1 MDFNYNIENFGN
13 IQKASIEIKPLT
25 IIAGENGVGK
35 SFTTK
40 SLYCLLDALNKDY
53 LLEYIDVS
61 LAIIQRNIIFFESEF
76 TNKSQKDIDFIE
88 NLKTVKLNFLNFLQ
102 RELQE
107 LNLEQQEKLLN
118 NFFDR
123 IKEDYKEIEQY
134 QKKQSVLKKFE
145 KVVIYTKEI
154 LNAYLKLLNLEE
166 DFKKI
171 ISLGIEK
178 ELKDNFQKNFQISNL
193 ETLLR
198 KDEKIKSFDLKID
211 SIGNMNI
218 KENQNIDFSFT
229 SKGIME
235 IQKLANIVYIDSPA
249 YLKVRKALEN
259 KKRGFANSFAFK
271 VFDEEKYLKDYPLYL
286 DRLYDFLDKKYLDK
300 PDFEDLSNELQNLMS
315 GRLNI
320 TKSGNIEYLDTNNN
334 SMPLSLTAMGITN
347 IGLIDLLIRNNII
360 NKGSFLIMDEP
371 EAHLHP
377 EWQVKLINI
386 LYKVAQ
392 AGANII
398 IATHSIDMIKAVELL
413 IKQDEDA
420 KNLISLNKM
429 PYNSDFTKLEQEDKI
444 EEILADLSSPFYKMY
459 MEGLK

>member
-1 MDFNYNIENFGN
+1 MDFNFNIENFGN
-13 IQKASIEIKPLT
+13 IKKASIEIKPLT
-25 IIAGENGVGK
+25 IIAGENGTGK

-53 LLEYIDVS
+53 LMEYIQIN
-61 LAIIQRNIIFFESEF
+61 LAKIQRNIIFFESEF
-76 TNKSQKDIDFIE
+76 TKKSQKDIDFIE
-88 NLKTVKLNFLNFLQ
+88 NLKTSKLSFLNFIQ
-102 RELQE
+102 SELQE

-123 IKEDYKEIEQY
+123 IKNDYKEIEQY
-134 QKKQSVLKKFE
+134 QKKQSTLKKFE
-145 KVVIYTKEI
+145 KVSSYTSEI
-154 LNAYLKLLNLEE
+154 LKSYKNILILEE
-166 DFKKI
+166 NFKRV

-178 ELKDNFQKNFQISNL
+178 DLKDNFQKNFQISNL
-193 ETLLR
+193 ETLVR

-211 SIGNMNI
+211 SIGNMNV

-259 KKRGFANSFAFK
+259 RKRGFNLGFK

-286 DRLYDFLDKKYLDK
+286 DRLYEFLDKKYLDA
-300 PDFEDLSNELQNLMS
+300 PDFKELSDELQKLMS
-315 GRLNI
+315 GKLNI
-320 TKSGNIEYLDTNNN
+320 TKSGDIEYLDINNN
-334 SMPLSLTAMGITN
+334 AMPLSLTAMGITN

-377 EWQVKLINI
+377 EWQVTLIKI

-420 KNLISLNKM
+420 KKLISLNKM
-429 PYNSDFTKLEQEDKI
+429 PYKNNFMNLSQEEKI
-444 EEILADLSSPFYKMY
+444 EEILTDLSSPFYKMY

>member
-1 MDFNYNIENFGN
+1 MDFNFNIENFGN
-13 IQKASIEIKPLT
+13 IKKASIEIKPLT
-25 IIAGENGVGK
+25 IIAGENGTGK

-53 LLEYIDVS
+53 LMEYIQVN
-61 LAIIQRNIIFFESEF
+61 LAKIQRNIIFFESEF
-76 TNKSQKDIDFIE
+76 TKKSQKDMDFIE
-88 NLKTVKLNFLNFLQ
+88 DLKTSKLVFLNFIQ
-102 RELQE
+102 NELQE

-118 NFFDR
+118 SFFYR
-123 IKEDYKEIEQY
+123 IKSDYKEIEQY
-134 QKKQSVLKKFE
+134 QKKQSPLKKFE
-145 KVVIYTKEI
+145 KVSSYTSEI
-154 LNAYLKLLNLEE
+154 LKSYKNLLILEE
-166 DFKKI
+166 DFKGVV
-171 ISLGIEK
+171 SLGIEK
-178 ELKDNFQKNFQISNL
+178 DLKDNFQKNFQISNL
-193 ETLLR
+193 ETLVR

-211 SIGNMNI
+211 SIGNMNV

-259 KKRGFANSFAFK
+259 RKRGFSLGFK

-286 DRLYDFLDKKYLDK
+286 DRLYEFLDKKYLDA
-300 PDFEDLSNELQNLMS
+300 PDFKELSDELQKLMS
-315 GRLNI
+315 GKLNI
-320 TKSGNIEYLDTNNN
+320 TKSGDIEYLDINNN
-334 SMPLSLTAMGITN
+334 AMPLSLTAMGITN

-377 EWQVKLINI
+377 EWQVTLIKI

-420 KNLISLNKM
+420 KKLISLNKM
-429 PYNSDFTKLEQEDKI
+429 PYKNNFMNLSQEEKI
-444 EEILADLSSPFYKMY
+444 EEILTDLSSPFYKMY